1 MERREFIAALG
12 AAGASS
18 LTTFAA
24 SGGEQQTGAPA
35 DAPEFYAWQQ
45 FVLRSGTQQGRIA
58 DFLQNAAIPALN
70 RLGHQPIGAF
80 EAVSG
85 PISPSV
91 FVLVPMRTLD
101 AFASME
107 ANLQKD
113 GVFMK
118 AAATYLDAPPTDPVY
133 ERRETSLLAAFAKM
147 PRIQVPAQTA
157 AKRPRIFELRT
168 YESHSE
174 KAHLAKVRMFEELG
188 EMEIF
193 RRVGLKAVFFS
204 HTIAGPRMPS
214 LTYML
219 VYDNLADREKTWAGF
234 SADPEWKKLSSTA
247 GYTNADIV
255 SNITSVYLRPAG
267 YSQI

>member
-1 MERREFIAALG
+1 MSVIGGVAATGLG
-12 AAGASS
+12 AAASEAGTQQKPAGADS
-18 LTTFAA
+18 
-24 SGGEQQTGAPA
+24 
-35 DAPEFYAWQQ
+35 PEFYAWQHY
-45 FVLRSGTQQGRIA
+45 VLRSGTQQRRLA
-58 DFLQNAAIPALN
+58 EFLQNAAIPALN

-85 PISPSV
+85 PITPSV
-91 FVLVPMRTLD
+91 FVLVPMKSLD
-101 AFASME
+101 AFAAME
-107 ANLQKD
+107 TSLQND
-113 GVFMK
+113 GEFMK
-118 AAATYLDAPPTDPVY
+118 AAAGYIDAPPTDPAY

-157 AKRPRIFELRT
+157 GKRPRIFELRV

-188 EMEIF
+188 EMDIF
-193 RRVGLKAVFFS
+193 KRVGLKAVFFS

-219 VYDNLADREKTWAGF
+219 VYDNLADREKTWAAF
-234 SADPEWKKLSSTA
+234 SADPEWKKLSSMA
-247 GYTNADIV
+247 GYGNADIV
-255 SNITSVYLRPAG
+255 SNITSVYLRPAA

>member
-1 MERREFIAALG
+1 LSTSAA
-12 AAGASS
+12 AAIGQ
-18 LTTFAA
+18 TTAT
-24 SGGEQQTGAPA
+24 S
-35 DAPEFYAWQQ
+35 DAPEFYAWQHYI
-45 FVLRSGTQQGRIA
+45 LRSGTQQARLA
-58 DFLQNAAIPALN
+58 DFLQNAAVPALN
-70 RLGHQPIGAF
+70 RLGHQPIGVF

-91 FVLVPMRTLD
+91 FVLVPMRSLD

-113 GVFMK
+113 GAFMK

-133 ERRETSLLAAFAKM
+133 ERRETSLLAAFARM
-147 PRIQVPAQTA
+147 PKVQIPAQTA
-157 AKRPRIFELRT
+157 EKRPRIFELRT

-193 RRVGLKAVFFS
+193 KRVGLKAVFFS

-219 VYDNLADREKTWAGF
+219 VYDNLADREKTWAAFG
-234 SADPEWKKLSSTA
+234 ADPEWKKLSGMA
-247 GYTNADIV
+247 GYSNADIV
-255 SNITSVYLRPAG
+255 SNITSVYLRPAA

>member
-1 MERREFIAALG
+1 MTVIGGVAATGLS
-12 AAGASS
+12 AA
-18 LTTFAA
+18 AA
-24 SGGEQQTGAPA
+24 ESGGQPSSAN
-35 DAPEFYAWQQ
+35 APEFYAWQQ
-45 FVLRSGTQQGRIA
+45 YILRSGTQQPRIA

-91 FVLVPMRTLD
+91 FLLVPLRSLDGFASLEASLVKDD
-101 AFASME
+101 AF
-107 ANLQKD
+107 
-113 GVFMK
+113 VK
-118 AAATYLDAPPTDPVY
+118 AASTYIDAPAADPAY
-133 ERRETSLLAAFAKM
+133 ERRETSLLAAFDRM
-147 PRIQVPAQTA
+147 PRLQVPAQTA
-157 AKRPRIFELRT
+157 EKRPRIFELRT

-193 RRVGLKAVFFS
+193 KRVGLKAVFFS
-204 HTIAGPRMPS
+204 HTLAGPRMPS
-214 LTYML
+214 LVYML
-219 VYDNLADREKTWAGF
+219 VYDNLADREKTWAAF
-234 SADPEWKKLSSTA
+234 SADAEWKKLSATA

-255 SNITSVYLRPAG
+255 SNITSVYLRPAA